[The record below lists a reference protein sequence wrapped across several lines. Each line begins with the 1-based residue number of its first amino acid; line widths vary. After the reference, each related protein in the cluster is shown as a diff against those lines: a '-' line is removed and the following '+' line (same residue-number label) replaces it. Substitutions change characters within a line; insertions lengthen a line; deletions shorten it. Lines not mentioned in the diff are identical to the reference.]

1 MEQKTERQG
10 RAYAGNCDPEPQGL
24 ARDPAQAVRHQKGK
38 LKDPLSVLDVP
49 SERGFCCLYHVL
61 PPAKSGSI
69 GQYLA
74 VFDQCQTKNPRS
86 YEFST
91 QLRGYSLVRGRG
103 LEPPRINH
111 THLKRARLPVPPP
124 SHILFVLSIQLLRFE
139 AVLADCLNILPRSCR
154 IVKLFFPFLKKIRR
168 KHRYSGCMRGRSPEN
183 SCPEKTHKLKCIGT
197 CDIISTTMEKQRCG

>member
-1 MEQKTERQG
+1 MERQG
-10 RAYAGNCDPEPQGL
+10 RAYAGNCDPESQGL
-24 ARDPAQAVRHQKGK
+24 ARDPAQAVRHQKEK
-38 LKDPLSVLDVP
+38 LKDPLSVMGVP
-49 SERGFCCLYHVL
+49 SERGSCCSWFVL

-124 SHILFVLSIQLLRFE
+124 SHILFAQPCGHLRWE
-139 AVLADCLNILPRSCR
+139 AVCADCLNIVPHLPE
-154 IVKLFFPFLKKIRR
+154 IVKRFSAF
-168 KHRYSGCMRGRSPEN
+168 S
-183 SCPEKTHKLKCIGT
+183 
-197 CDIISTTMEKQRCG
+197 